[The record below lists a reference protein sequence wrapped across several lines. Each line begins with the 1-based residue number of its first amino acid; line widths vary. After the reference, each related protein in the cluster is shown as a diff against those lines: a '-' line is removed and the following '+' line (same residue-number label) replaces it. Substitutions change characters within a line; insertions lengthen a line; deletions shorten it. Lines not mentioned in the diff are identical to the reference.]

1 METETAA
8 LIVTI
13 ALVWFCYF
21 LTEMAMEE
29 NRFKEQRKFLD
40 NLKQKPMEEL
50 IESMTSTPKSP
61 IRVIGGKWT
70 VFGEKWDDMTQSEQN
85 TLRMHINHHKERENL
100 IN

>member
-1 METETAA
+1 
-8 LIVTI
+8 
-13 ALVWFCYF
+13 
-21 LTEMAMEE
+21 
-29 NRFKEQRKFLD
+29 
-40 NLKQKPMEEL
+40 MEEL

-85 TLRMHINHHKERENL
+85 TLRMHLKHHKERENL

>member
-40 NLKQKPMEEL
+40 NLK
-50 IESMTSTPKSP
+50 
-61 IRVIGGKWT
+61 
-70 VFGEKWDDMTQSEQN
+70 
-85 TLRMHINHHKERENL
+85 
-100 IN
+100 